1 MAATGPNNEIEELL
15 QRGLIQLFDGRV
27 QDAIVTWMKILDL
40 DPHEP
45 RALDYLETLEA
56 IEPRSP
62 IEGVG
67 GDGTGIEESGEYSA
81 HASPFTSQQS
91 LDVVPSVEGE
101 GGGFIGGPLSDEEK
115 ANLLEQVTMA
125 RGKENL
131 GGALDICEE
140 ILKRSPGDP
149 EIEELAREIKEDL
162 VNFYLEQLKPLNQI
176 PQLVANDASILEL
189 SLDPIG
195 GFLLSQIDGNITVE
209 ELLTIMGTF
218 EQYRV
223 VSALHYFLN
232 AGIIELKSK
241 E

>member
-1 MAATGPNNEIEELL
+1 MAESGPRKEIEELL
-15 QRGLIQLFDGRV
+15 QGGLIHLFDGRV

-40 DPHEP
+40 DPDEP

-62 IEGVG
+62 LEVRGE
-67 GDGTGIEESGEYSA
+67 DGQPLDESGEYAA
-81 HASPFTSQQS
+81 HTSPFASQQS

-101 GGGFIGGPLSDEEK
+101 GGEFVGGPLSEEEK
-115 ANLLEQVTMA
+115 ANLLEQVAAA
-125 RGKENL
+125 RSEENL

-149 EIEELAREIKEDL
+149 EVEELAREIKEDL
-162 VNFYLEQLKPLNQI
+162 VNFYLDKLKPLDQI

-232 AGIIELKSK
+232 AGIIELKQK
-241 E
+241 G

>member
-40 DPHEP
+40 DAHEP

-62 IEGVG
+62 IEGDG
-67 GDGTGIEESGEYSA
+67 GNGLGVEESGEFAA

-91 LDVVPSVEGE
+91 LDVVPSVDGD
-101 GGGFIGGPLSDEEK
+101 GGGFVGGPLSDEEK
-115 ANLLEQVTMA
+115 AKLLGQVTAA
-125 RGKENL
+125 RGEENL

-149 EIEELAREIKEDL
+149 EVEELAREIKEDL
-162 VNFYLEQLKPLNQI
+162 VNFYLDQLKPLDQI
-176 PQLVANDASILEL
+176 PRLVANDASILEL

-232 AGIIELKSK
+232 AGIIELKK
-241 E
+241 KG